1 MGLRPPRR
9 PGHAGSL
16 RHRRVQE
23 GEPSDSSRNLR
34 PRTAPR
40 QKRQGVQAR
49 SGSRQTARRPQ
60 GAVLPRRANR
70 RGYRRRAR
78 RRADFPLYLSLSRL
92 QDALRPAV
100 DQQPH
105 RAGHP
110 RRVGSHTA
118 RQRVRRPLPLGPCPL
133 RGGLDRGHQRIPSSR
148 HRRRT
153 RCMVAGPGADP
164 YAGAG
169 VWALSGKH
177 LVHAADL
184 FPAQTPH
191 GQRRYGVRRSL
202 DAEIRHE
209 SGGGRSLYR
218 SPGQRR
224 RKGYKGRTPQCD
236 RTTAAAVRP
245 DLAPERGQHAAR
257 ILGRKD
263 ARHRAGALRK
273 EARHLSPHG
282 EPPRCWPRSPAIR
295 VSANRPP
302 TCRAGS

>member
-1 MGLRPPRR
+1 
-9 PGHAGSL
+9 
-16 RHRRVQE
+16 
-23 GEPSDSSRNLR
+23 
-34 PRTAPR
+34 
-40 QKRQGVQAR
+40 
-49 SGSRQTARRPQ
+49 
-60 GAVLPRRANR
+60 
-70 RGYRRRAR
+70 
-78 RRADFPLYLSLSRL
+78 
-92 QDALRPAV
+92 
-100 DQQPH
+100 
-105 RAGHP
+105 
-110 RRVGSHTA
+110 
-118 RQRVRRPLPLGPCPL
+118 
-133 RGGLDRGHQRIPSSR
+133 
-148 HRRRT
+148 
-153 RCMVAGPGADP
+153 MVAGPGADP

-282 EPPRCWPRSPAIR
+282 EPLHSAGRVRGDRPA
-295 VSANRPP
+295 AGLALRPYGFRP
-302 TCRAGS
+302 SGRRPVGRGAEPPFGGRQGK